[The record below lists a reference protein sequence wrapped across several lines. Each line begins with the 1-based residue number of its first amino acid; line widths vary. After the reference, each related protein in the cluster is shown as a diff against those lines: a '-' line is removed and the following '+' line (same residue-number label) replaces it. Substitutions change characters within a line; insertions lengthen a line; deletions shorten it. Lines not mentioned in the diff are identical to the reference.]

1 MPEYP
6 DIVVYLEALERR
18 VLGAVLLGVRIRSPF
33 LLRTVTPPLADAA
46 GRKVVALR
54 RSGKRIVFELE
65 GGLFLA
71 VHLMVAGRFQWKDAG
86 AGIPGRRGLAAFDF
100 ETGTLLLTEAGTRKR
115 ASLHVFDGEDALATV
130 DRGGLE
136 LFEASREEFRERL
149 RLRNHTLKRALVD
162 PTLFS
167 GVGNAYS
174 DEILLRARLSPFQW
188 TSRLDDGAVDRLFE
202 VAKAVLE
209 EWTEIL
215 RAEVGEGFPKKVTA
229 FRPEMAAHGKWK
241 EPCPQC
247 GTPIQRIVYAENE
260 CNYCPDC
267 QTGGKLLADRALSQ
281 LLKKDWPKTVA
292 ELEER
297 LSQRA

>member
-6 DIVVYLEALERR
+6 DIVIYIEALERR
-18 VLGAVLLGVRIRSPF
+18 VAGETLEAVRVRSPF
-33 LLRTVTPPLADAA
+33 LLRTVRPPLSEAS
-46 GRKVVALR
+46 GRKVVGLR
-54 RSGKRIVFELE
+54 RSGKRIVIELE
-65 GGLFLA
+65 GALFL
-71 VHLMVAGRFQWKDAG
+71 VMHLMVAGRFQWKDKG
-86 AGIPGRRGLAAFDF
+86 AGIPGKRGLAAFDF
-100 ETGTLLLTEAGTRKR
+100 SSGTLLFTEAGTKKR
-115 ASLHVFDGEDALATV
+115 ASLHVFEGEEALAEV

-136 LFEASREEFRERL
+136 IFDASAKEFRERL
-149 RLRNHTLKRALVD
+149 RLRNHTLKRALTD

-167 GVGNAYS
+167 GIGNAYS

-188 TSRLDDGAVDRLFE
+188 TSRLDDEAADRLFE
-202 VAKAVLE
+202 VTKEVLE
-209 EWTEIL
+209 EWAQIL
-215 RAEVGEGFPKKVTA
+215 REEVGEGFPKKVTA

-247 GTPIQRIVYAENE
+247 ETPIQRIVYAENE
-260 CNYCPDC
+260 CNYCPEC

-297 LSQRA
+297 MSR